1 MNDDETRT
9 FLAICDEMLG
19 MLRQIRAD
27 LADIRASMERIERR
41 TGLVEAPTP

>member
-27 LADIRASMERIERR
+27 LADIRASMERTQHRLDRIE
-41 TGLVEAPTP
+41 EPTP